1 MWLLGIELRTFGK
14 LRPHFIQILFVYIAV
29 DDSGDTDGAGDDG
42 GNGDGS
48 YYDGDDDNDHL

>member
-1 MWLLGIELRTFGK
+1 MIFPETQIA
-14 LRPHFIQILFVYIAV
+14 RPHFISILFVYIAV

-48 YYDGDDDNDHL
+48 YYNGDDDNDDL